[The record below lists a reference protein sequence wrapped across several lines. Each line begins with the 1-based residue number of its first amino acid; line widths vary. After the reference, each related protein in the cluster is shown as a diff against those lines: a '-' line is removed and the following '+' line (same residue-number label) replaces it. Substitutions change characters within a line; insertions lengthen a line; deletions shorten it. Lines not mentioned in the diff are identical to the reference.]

1 MKERLRNI
9 GLEAETHKALKML
22 CAENDWTM
30 TQAVEHLL
38 ERLKDERKGS
48 GSKPSK
54 SSGTTGGK
62 PGQAD

>member
-1 MKERLRNI
+1 MKERLRNV
-9 GLEAETHKALKML
+9 GLEADTHKALKML

-48 GSKPSK
+48 GRETGKGGGTTSRKPSK
-54 SSGTTGGK
+54 T
-62 PGQAD
+62 D

>member
-1 MKERLRNI
+1 MKDRLRNS

-48 GSKPSK
+48 GRKPDK
-54 SSGTTGGK
+54 SRGAASGK
-62 PGQAD
+62 SGQTD

>member
-38 ERLKDERKGS
+38 ERLKDERERS
-48 GSKPSK
+48 GSKASK
-54 SSGTTGGK
+54 SRGTTSSK
-62 PGQAD
+62 PGKID

>member
-30 TQAVEHLL
+30 TEAVEHLL

-48 GSKPSK
+48 GSKPDKGSRTT
-54 SSGTTGGK
+54 SSK

>member
-1 MKERLRNI
+1 MKERLRNV
-9 GLEAETHKALKML
+9 GLEADTHKALKML

-48 GSKPSK
+48 DKKPAESR
-54 SSGTTGGK
+54 GTAGRK
-62 PGQAD
+62 PRKTD